1 MRVLLAHNFYRSSAP
16 SGEDV
21 VYRNERSLLERNG
34 VEVVPFERF
43 NDDLD
48 DSTFAKRVR
57 LARECVW
64 SIDTYA
70 ALQDIIRTTRPDV
83 AHFHNTF
90 PQISPSAYAACKDL
104 GMPVVQT
111 LHNFRLICPGALLL
125 RNGLPCEECAS
136 GALLPALRNRCYRN
150 SLLATIPVA
159 WMLYRNRRRGI
170 YASQVDRYI
179 ALTRFAREKFGS
191 SVLPADRISVRPNFL
206 ADPPTP
212 GEGRG
217 GYVVYVGR
225 LSEEKGVLPLLA
237 GWRYL
242 PDVPLKIVGDG
253 PLRGRMEEAARQGG
267 MNVEFLGYRG
277 NAEAVGIVREALLSV
292 LPSLCYESFPLTVV
306 ESYACGTPVVA
317 SRIGSL
323 AEIVRD
329 GVTGASVRPAD
340 PADLASTVRGLLE
353 DPGRLSELR
362 GNSRRE
368 FESLYAPERAL
379 DTLLEIYR
387 DVQRGRIPR

>member
-1 MRVLLAHNFYRSSAP
+1 VRVLLAHNFYRSSAP
-16 SGEDV
+16 SGEDAA
-21 VYRNERSLLERNG
+21 YRHERSLLEKNG

-57 LARECVW
+57 IARECVW
-64 SIDTYA
+64 SNDSFA
-70 ALQDIIRTTRPDV
+70 AIRDLVRKTRPDV

-90 PQISPSAYAACKDL
+90 PQISPSGYAACKDL
-104 GMPVVQT
+104 RVPVVQT
-111 LHNFRLICPGALLL
+111 LHNYRLLCPGGLLM
-125 RNGLPCEECAS
+125 RGGRPCEECAS
-136 GALLPALRNRCYRN
+136 GALLPSLRYRCYRN
-150 SLLATIPVA
+150 SLSATIPVA

-170 YASQVDRYI
+170 YAFQVDRYI
-179 ALTRFAREKFGS
+179 ALTRFARGKFGGG
-191 SVLPADRISVRPNFL
+191 VLPADRISVRPNFL
-206 ADPPTP
+206 SEPPSP

-237 GWRYL
+237 GWKFL
-242 PDVPLKIVGDG
+242 PGVLLKIVGDG
-253 PLRGRMEEAARQGG
+253 PLRGRMEEAARQGR

-277 NAEAVGIVREALLSV
+277 NAEAVAIVREARLSV
-292 LPSLCYESFPLTVV
+292 LPSLCYESFPLTVI

-317 SRIGSL
+317 SRIGGL

-329 GVTGASVRPAD
+329 GVTGATVRPDD
-340 PADLASTVRGLLE
+340 PADIAFTVRGLLA

-362 GNSRRE
+362 GNARRE
-368 FESLYAPERAL
+368 FESLYAPDRAF

-387 DVQRGRIPR
+387 DVLQGRIPR